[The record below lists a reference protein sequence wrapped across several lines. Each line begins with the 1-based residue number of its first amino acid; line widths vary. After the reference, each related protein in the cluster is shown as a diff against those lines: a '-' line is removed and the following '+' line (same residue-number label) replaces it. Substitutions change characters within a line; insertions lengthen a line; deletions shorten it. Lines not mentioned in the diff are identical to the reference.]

1 MNKERLFVYTYSIP
15 SERSTIMRNLL
26 KRSLEEN
33 RAIEIIYMSHQQFTK
48 RRILVKHLKGDYIV
62 AYCFLRKD
70 IRTFR
75 VQSILAAS
83 PVVPRQNRIIS

>member
-1 MNKERLFVYTYSIP
+1 MKHI
-15 SERSTIMRNLL
+15 L

-48 RRILVKHLKGDYIV
+48 RRILVKHMKGEYVV

-75 VQSILAAS
+75 NQSILAAY
-83 PVVPRQNRIIS
+83 PVVTKPNRIIS